1 MSTGYRNEMLEELQ
15 DEAVS
20 QTENSKND
28 FSGKVT
34 HCSQFQARNYLYQSG
49 FRGISNNQQMQRLF
63 RFALAAY
70 EEGMFVGCGMV
81 FLDIS
86 SPVVAFAVISTK
98 EPAIGGKILRSIEEI
113 CKIMCFQELKLTNKG
128 MTVEFIRSSLV
139 DRSESERYSEGKGCY
154 VKRFNQD

>member
-1 MSTGYRNEMLEELQ
+1 MSTGYRNEMLEELK
-15 DEAVS
+15 DEEVVS
-20 QTENSKND
+20 SDNSKND

-34 HCSQFQARNYLYQSG
+34 HCSQFQAKNYLYQSG

-70 EEGMFVGCGMV
+70 DSGMFVGCGMV

-98 EPAIGGKILRSIEEI
+98 DVAVGGKILRSIEEI
-113 CKIMCFQELKLTNKG
+113 CKIMCFEELKLTNKG
-128 MTVEFIRSSLV
+128 LTVEFIRNSIA
-139 DRSESERYSEGKGCY
+139 DRSETERYIEGKGCY
-154 VKRFNQD
+154 VKRLS